1 MELSDL
7 QAALTGAG
15 DREVFSRLVF
25 PRARG
30 SRRLEVVTFGDSEHK
45 QVTVR
50 THFAD
55 AQGERY
61 DLREPVEP
69 EEIGQLYRL
78 FFQERFPKTV
88 SEMDRYLIVADAA
101 DRVVGGLCYRM
112 ESPEMA
118 HLDGVVVNASVTGRG
133 IATALLEDFAT
144 RMASRGVQ
152 GAADRLHHARL
163 LRAARLPPGPAL
175 GRPRAPAGGRRPG
188 DADDAGPRRPSPE
201 PARGRGEAHPDG
213 LIMRMPREHGK
224 SGFPFSGRTRKRRDD
239 SGEGRP

>member
-1 MELSDL
+1 
-7 QAALTGAG
+7 
-15 DREVFSRLVF
+15 
-25 PRARG
+25 
-30 SRRLEVVTFGDSEHK
+30 VVTFGDSEHK

-55 AQGERY
+55 PRGEIY

-101 DRVVGGLCYRM
+101 DRVIGGLCYRM
-112 ESPEMA
+112 ENPETA

-144 RMASRGVQ
+144 RMASRGVKVLRT
-152 GAADRLHHARL
+152 GFIMRRFCERRGFRLDRRWGGLVRL
-163 LRAARLPPGPAL
+163 LTDEARNS
-175 GRPRAPAGGRRPG
+175 
-188 DADDAGPRRPSPE
+188 DDP
-201 PARGRGEAHPDG
+201 GEAPMA
-213 LIMRMPREHGK
+213 L
-224 SGFPFSGRTRKRRDD
+224 
-239 SGEGRP
+239 